1 MIFIYLSS
9 RYCNPPVEMEEFL
22 MTDDK
27 ELLLRISQGDET
39 AFSTL
44 FGRYRNRLYHYL
56 VKVLKSE
63 PVAEEAV
70 LDVFMKIWKARNA
83 LTALRS
89 FEAFIFQ
96 VARNQAIDYMR
107 SLARTPSAQQET
119 WELIQDL
126 VAQETTDQRLLTRET
141 EQKIQDS
148 VRRLSPQRQEV
159 FRLSREENLSYEEIA
174 RRMQLS
180 RLTVRNHM
188 LASLKFIRGRMENG
202 QELAL
207 LLWLCLK
214 NY

>member
-1 MIFIYLSS
+1 
-9 RYCNPPVEMEEFL
+9 MEEFL
-22 MTDDK
+22 ITDDK
-27 ELLLRISQGDET
+27 ELLLSISQGDET

-63 PVAEEAV
+63 QVAEEAV
-70 LDVFMKIWKARNA
+70 LDVFMKIWKARTS

-107 SLARTPSAQQET
+107 SLARIPAAQQET
-119 WELIQDL
+119 WELIQEL
-126 VAQETTDQRLLTRET
+126 AAQETTDQRLLTRET
-141 EQKIQDS
+141 EQRIRDTVS
-148 VRRLSPQRQEV
+148 RLSPQRQEV

>member
-1 MIFIYLSS
+1 
-9 RYCNPPVEMEEFL
+9 MEEFL
-22 MTDDK
+22 ITDDK
-27 ELLLRISQGDET
+27 ELLLSISQGDET

-63 PVAEEAV
+63 QVAEEAV
-70 LDVFMKIWKARNA
+70 LDVFMKIWKARTS

-107 SLARTPSAQQET
+107 SLARTPAAQQET

-126 VAQETTDQRLLTRET
+126 AAQETTDQRLLTRET
-141 EQKIQDS
+141 EQKIRDTVS
-148 VRRLSPQRQEV
+148 RLSPQRQEV